1 MVSFLPRKTMQS
13 GIGKES
19 YMKDGANKKLVLVI
33 PCSGIGKVHGLL
45 TREATYLVTDEMA
58 PEQTETMCLGLLVKG
73 EAEAVEALK
82 TQPCVT
88 IDGCSR
94 MCAEKNVKIA
104 GGNPVA
110 VQVIEILKEH
120 PGAKPGSPTD
130 LNDEGWVIAREIA
143 TKVVDTAASLHG
155 GKEGIQ

>member
-1 MVSFLPRKTMQS
+1 
-13 GIGKES
+13 
-19 YMKDGANKKLVLVI
+19 MKDKTNNRPVLII

-58 PEQTETMCLGLLVKG
+58 PEQTETMCLALLVKG
-73 EAEAVEALK
+73 DAEAVEAVK
-82 TQPCVT
+82 TQPCIT
-88 IDGCSR
+88 IDGCPKI
-94 MCAEKNVKIA
+94 CAEKNVKIA

-110 VQVIEILKEH
+110 VQVIETLKEH

-143 TKVVDTAASLHG
+143 TKVADTAASLHG
-155 GKEGIQ
+155 SKEGIR